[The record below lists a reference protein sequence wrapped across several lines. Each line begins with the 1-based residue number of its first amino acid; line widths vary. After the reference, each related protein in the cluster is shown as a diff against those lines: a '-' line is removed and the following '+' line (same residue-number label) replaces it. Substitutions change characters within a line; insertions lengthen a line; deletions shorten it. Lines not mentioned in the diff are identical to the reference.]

1 MNDRDKPKEVKLHE
15 LQNMARVFAEANIRE
30 RGEYYC
36 TIGGQKV
43 RVTK

>member
-1 MNDRDKPKEVKLHE
+1 MKKPEVKEVKLGE
-15 LQNMARVFAEANIRE
+15 LGNMARVLAEINIKE
-30 RGEYYC
+30 RGEYFC